1 MLLTNAVDAAG
12 RPVELY
18 AKEGK
23 IAAVGQGLAALADPE
38 DLVLDAGGLTVLPA
52 FVDLHC
58 HWRTPGFEYKE
69 DIATGQCCR
78 SRWRIYL
85 CQPDAQHKAGMFL
98 GSAGCT
104 GRAGGRT
111 AWRVRCKP
119 DRLDH
124 REL

>member
-58 HWRTPGFEYKE
+58 HWRTLALNIKRISPPAVLPQPLA
-69 DIATGQCCR
+69 DIPLST
-78 SRWRIYL
+78 
-85 CQPDAQHKAGMFL
+85 
-98 GSAGCT
+98 
-104 GRAGGRT
+104 
-111 AWRVRCKP
+111 
-119 DRLDH
+119 
-124 REL
+124 